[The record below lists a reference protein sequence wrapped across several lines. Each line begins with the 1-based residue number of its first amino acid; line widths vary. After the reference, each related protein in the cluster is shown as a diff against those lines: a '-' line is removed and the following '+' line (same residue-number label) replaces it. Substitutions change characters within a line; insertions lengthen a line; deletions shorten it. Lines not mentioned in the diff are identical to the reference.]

1 MWDWLILWRWRQ
13 AGRRRQQRC
22 SSQAAQLLLL
32 LRAVPSV

>member
-22 SSQAAQLLLL
+22 SSQADQLLLL